1 MSWRTVC
8 PVSRIP
14 SERGV
19 CALID
24 GHQVALF
31 KTAAGTLHALDN
43 RDPVSGAMVLSRGIV
58 GTRGGRDIVVS
69 PMFKQAFD
77 LATGAC
83 LDLAETS
90 VAVHEVA
97 VHGGFL
103 AIRLVAQQTHSPCS
117 ADA

>member
-1 MSWRTVC
+1 M
-8 PVSRIP
+8 
-14 SERGV
+14 
-19 CALID
+19 
-24 GHQVALF
+24 ALF

>member
-8 PVSRIP
+8 PASRIP

-19 CALID
+19 CALLD

-31 KTAAGTLHALDN
+31 RTAAGTLHALDN
-43 RDPVSGAMVLSRGIV
+43 RDPLSGAMVLSRGIV
-58 GTRGGRDIVVS
+58 GTRGGRDIVAS

-77 LATGAC
+77 LVTGEC
-83 LDLAETS
+83 LDLPDLS

-103 AIRLVAQQTHSPCS
+103 AVRLAHAAV
-117 ADA
+117 